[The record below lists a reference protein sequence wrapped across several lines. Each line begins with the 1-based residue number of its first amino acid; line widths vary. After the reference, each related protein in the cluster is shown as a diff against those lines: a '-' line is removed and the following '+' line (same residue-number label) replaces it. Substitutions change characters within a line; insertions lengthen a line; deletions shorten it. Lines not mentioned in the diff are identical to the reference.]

1 MAHVWDR
8 QQSGGSSS
16 SDDPNGTIASA
27 EGCSLENKQNQ
38 GDATLIYRVMKQR
51 QKGEKINVQF
61 DAKDQPLP
69 NVSKELQSYIGVLVR
84 EHIPISFS
92 DWKNV
97 PRSYTDKIWDKI
109 TVSFNLSFFFVNN
122 EQLH

>member
-16 SDDPNGTIASA
+16 SDDLNGTIALA
-27 EGCSLENKQNQ
+27 EGCSPENNQNQ
-38 GDATLIYRVMKQR
+38 GDATLIYRIMKLR

-109 TVSFNLSFFFVNN
+109 TVSFYLSFFVNN

>member
-27 EGCSLENKQNQ
+27 EGCLLEIKQNQ
-38 GDATLIYRVMKQR
+38 VDATLNYRAMKQR

-61 DAKDQPLP
+61 DAKDQPLA

-84 EHIPISFS
+84 EHIPISFL

-97 PRSYTDKIWDKI
+97 PRSYTDKIWEQI
-109 TVSFNLSFFFVNN
+109 TVSFYLSFFC
-122 EQLH
+122 